1 MDMSGK
7 DPFGTLLTFPELQDR
22 VDAARSAIA
31 RAHRRPAVLRRGD
44 VVSSES
50 VLRGARAAVA
60 LGEGGGIPLADAE
73 PAADSSLARAI
84 SAYSVLAPDR
94 LDDSVRTFVRA
105 PLQVIAR
112 LDVLAGGTRLPSRET
127 GRLQEVARIIVTRPD
142 GPAYDALLPAVVHA
156 EIAGGELFGPRSVV
170 IAHAAARLAAVATG
184 FDPRGIAV
192 PETYLN
198 RHRAEY
204 RRLLAG
210 YVAGHQ
216 VDFFAQQLDAWA
228 AGAKEADGI
237 AKAA

>member
-1 MDMSGK
+1 MPPAAPS
-7 DPFGTLLTFPELQDR
+7 PVR
-22 VDAARSAIA
+22 IAARRFCAAGMWS
-31 RAHRRPAVLRRGD
+31 LR
-44 VVSSES
+44 
-50 VLRGARAAVA
+50 
-60 LGEGGGIPLADAE
+60 
-73 PAADSSLARAI
+73 
-84 SAYSVLAPDR
+84 
-94 LDDSVRTFVRA
+94 
-105 PLQVIAR
+105 
-112 LDVLAGGTRLPSRET
+112 SRCC
-127 GRLQEVARIIVTRPD
+127 
-142 GPAYDALLPAVVHA
+142 
-156 EIAGGELFGPRSVV
+156 GELFGPRSVV